1 MTRYVIR
8 RLLASIPVILGVI
21 TLVFILARVIPGDPC
36 VAAYGEKATEEVCS
50 AFEERYGLN
59 DPIFPFIIKDD
70 AGVHLTPDPSS
81 IVDNQFVTYLGS
93 LVQGDLGTSI
103 RFGRPVTEIL
113 IERLPITVQLTVF
126 ALFFASIVGII
137 LGLAAA
143 TRRNSPADVGT
154 MVIANLGVSTPVF
167 VLGLV
172 LQIIFAVWLA
182 GTVLALPPSGVLAP
196 GTEVVPV
203 YAAWGFPDYDGFL
216 KPLLDFVS
224 NMYIVNGIITLN
236 WELFADATAHMIL
249 PAIAVGTIP
258 LAIIARMTRSS
269 LLEVLGLDFIRT
281 ARAKGLRERFVIIR
295 HGMRNALLPVVTV
308 IGLSVAGFL
317 SGAILTETIFNLPGI
332 GRTLFEAIQGRDYIV
347 IQGVTIVVAIGY
359 ILVNLIVD
367 VSYAFLDPRIRLG

>member
-1 MTRYVIR
+1 MSRIDKLREILDKTPDDPMTRYVIR

-154 MVIANLGVSTPVF
+154 MVIANLGVIVSGGLVWLLGSRYPDLIIGTAIA
-167 VLGLV
+167 GLV
-172 LQIIFAVWLA
+172 LYGGIHILR
-182 GTVLALPPSGVLAP
+182 
-196 GTEVVPV
+196 EV
-203 YAAWGFPDYDGFL
+203 
-216 KPLLDFVS
+216 S
-224 NMYIVNGIITLN
+224 
-236 WELFADATAHMIL
+236 AH
-249 PAIAVGTIP
+249 
-258 LAIIARMTRSS
+258 
-269 LLEVLGLDFIRT
+269 
-281 ARAKGLRERFVIIR
+281 RAKGRCST
-295 HGMRNALLPVVTV
+295 G
-308 IGLSVAGFL
+308 
-317 SGAILTETIFNLPGI
+317 SGGGSCT
-332 GRTLFEAIQGRDYIV
+332 
-347 IQGVTIVVAIGY
+347 
-359 ILVNLIVD
+359 
-367 VSYAFLDPRIRLG
+367 